1 MASPDPAVRI
11 AALADECV
19 KCGLCLPHCPT
30 YALDATETESP
41 RGRIALA
48 AAGTSGAVEPGHDLR
63 LHLDH
68 CLACLACERVC
79 PVPVHYGPLI
89 VETRAALAPA
99 YGRPRLLL
107 SILSRPRLLRIFAAL
122 ARVTGARAWLPTL
135 ARALPKDSASRA
147 AARVLAVAPPVSRIV
162 RGGAPAAGSRTRVAL
177 FGGCVQGVYERD
189 AQIAAVR
196 LLQAAGFDVVMIE
209 NLCCGALAAHTGDAA
224 RAAKLMAR
232 VHEVFERSGA
242 QVLLTTTSGC
252 LGTLRAALP
261 NTRVDD
267 VLGFLAAHADALRFN
282 ALETRVAL
290 HLPCTQVN
298 VARNVD
304 AVRKLLARV
313 PGLQVAALPTQ
324 AQCCGAAGSHM
335 LEFPTRAAAY
345 REKVL
350 GLLPQPAP
358 DMLLTSNIGCRLHF
372 AVGLQER
379 ETALPVEHPLTLL
392 AGQLKDGTQERA
404 ARDNDRHPISP

>member
-1 MASPDPAVRI
+1 MDSSDPAIRI

-48 AAGTSGAVEPGHDLR
+48 AAGTSGAVEPGFDLR

-99 YGRPRLLL
+99 RKRPRLLL
-107 SILSRPRLLRIFAAL
+107 DILSRPRLLRAFAAL
-122 ARVTGARAWLPTL
+122 ARVTGARAWLP
-135 ARALPKDSASRA
+135 ALSRLLPEASPIRA
-147 AARVLAVAPPVSRIV
+147 AARVLAVAPPIGRAV
-162 RGGAPAAGSRTRVAL
+162 RSEAPGSDSGMRVAL

-189 AQIAAVR
+189 AQAAAVR
-196 LLQAAGFDVVMIE
+196 LLQAAGFDVAMVE
-209 NLCCGALAAHTGDAA
+209 NLCCGALAAHTGDAP
-224 RAAKLMAR
+224 RADKLMAR
-232 VHEVFERSGA
+232 VRQAFERSGA
-242 QVLLTTTSGC
+242 QVLLTGTSGC

-261 NTRVDD
+261 DRQVDD
-267 VLGFLAAHADALRFN
+267 VLGFLAAHAEALRFD
-282 ALETRVAL
+282 ALDARVAL

-298 VARNVD
+298 VARNGD

-313 PGLQVAALPTQ
+313 PGLQVAVLPTQ
-324 AQCCGAAGSHM
+324 AQCCGAAGNHM
-335 LEFPTRAAAY
+335 LEFPQRAAAY

-350 GLLPQPAP
+350 AQVPQPAP
-358 DMLLTSNIGCRLHF
+358 DLLLTSNIGCRLHL
-372 AVGLQER
+372 AVGLKENGS
-379 ETALPVEHPLTLL
+379 ALVVEHPLTLL
-392 AGQLKDGTQERA
+392 ARQLKA
-404 ARDNDRHPISP
+404 

>member
-1 MASPDPAVRI
+1 MASTEQAARI

-30 YALDATETESP
+30 YALDSTETESP

-48 AAGTSGAVEPGHDLR
+48 AAGTSGAVEAGSDLR

-99 YGRPRLLL
+99 RRRPRWLLD
-107 SILSRPRLLRIFAAL
+107 ILSRPRLLRAFAGL
-122 ARVTGARAWLPTL
+122 IRGTGARRWLPALTRML
-135 ARALPKDSASRA
+135 AQDSSCRA
-147 AARVLAVAPPVSRIV
+147 AVRVLAIAPPVGRAI
-162 RGGAPAAGSRTRVAL
+162 RRRTPAAGSRPRVAL
-177 FGGCVQGVYERD
+177 FGGCVQGVYEHD
-189 AQIAAVR
+189 AQDAAMR
-196 LLQAAGFDVVMIE
+196 LLDAAGFNVVMVE
-209 NLCCGALAAHTGDAA
+209 DLCCGALAAHTGDAP
-224 RAAKLMAR
+224 RADKLMAR
-232 VHEVFERSGA
+232 TREAFERSGA
-242 QVLLTTTSGC
+242 RALLTATPGC

-261 NTRVDD
+261 DTQVDD
-267 VLGFLAAHADALRFN
+267 VLGFLSAHADALQFD
-282 ALETRVAL
+282 ALGARVAL

-304 AVRKLLARV
+304 AVRTLLARV
-313 PGLQVAALPTQ
+313 PGLQISVLPTQ

-335 LEFPTRAAAY
+335 LEFPQRAAAY

-350 GLLPQPAP
+350 ALLPQPAP
-358 DMLLTSNIGCRLHF
+358 DILLTSNIGCRLHF
-372 AVGLQER
+372 AVGLQECGSP
-379 ETALPVEHPLTLL
+379 LKIEHPLTLL
-392 AGQLKDGTQERA
+392 ARQLEQRM
-404 ARDNDRHPISP
+404 

>member
-1 MASPDPAVRI
+1 MASTEQAARI

-30 YALDATETESP
+30 YALDSTETESP

-48 AAGTSGAVEPGHDLR
+48 AAGTSGAVEAGRDLR

-99 YGRPRLLL
+99 RRRPRWLLD
-107 SILSRPRLLRIFAAL
+107 ILSRPRLLRAFAGL
-122 ARVTGARAWLPTL
+122 IRGTGARRWLPALTRML
-135 ARALPKDSASRA
+135 AEDSSFRA
-147 AARVLAVAPPVSRIV
+147 AVRVLAIAPPVGRAIHSR
-162 RGGAPAAGSRTRVAL
+162 APATGSRPTVAL

-189 AQIAAVR
+189 AQDAAMR
-196 LLQAAGFDVVMIE
+196 LLDAAGFNVVMVE
-209 NLCCGALAAHTGDAA
+209 DLCCGALAAHTGDAP
-224 RAAKLMAR
+224 RADKLMAR
-232 VHEVFERSGA
+232 TREAFERSGA
-242 QVLLTTTSGC
+242 RALLTATPGC

-261 NTRVDD
+261 DTQVDD
-267 VLGFLAAHADALRFN
+267 VLGFLSAHADALQFDTLG
-282 ALETRVAL
+282 ARVAL

-313 PGLQVAALPTQ
+313 PGLQISVLPTQ

-335 LEFPTRAAAY
+335 LEFPQRAAAY

-350 GLLPQPAP
+350 ALLPQPAP
-358 DMLLTSNIGCRLHF
+358 DILLTSNIGCRLHF
-372 AVGLQER
+372 AVGLQECGS
-379 ETALPVEHPLTLL
+379 ALKIEHPLTLL
-392 AGQLKDGTQERA
+392 ARQLEQRM
-404 ARDNDRHPISP
+404 